1 MALEFSGFSHHL
13 SIYLEH
19 WKTRKFHP
27 TRHSREGGNPLVH
40 HRHFRDSWTPAFAGV
55 TMRPVV
61 GNFGFQRQLSII
73 KIKGGLEASPPSGD
87 GAAAPHGSQIEAVG
101 MIHYFDV
108 P

>member
-1 MALEFSGFSHHL
+1 MILFTLKSDEIIFVL
-13 SIYLEH
+13 YLEH

-61 GNFGFQRQLSII
+61 GNFGF
-73 KIKGGLEASPPSGD
+73 
-87 GAAAPHGSQIEAVG
+87 
-101 MIHYFDV
+101 
-108 P
+108 